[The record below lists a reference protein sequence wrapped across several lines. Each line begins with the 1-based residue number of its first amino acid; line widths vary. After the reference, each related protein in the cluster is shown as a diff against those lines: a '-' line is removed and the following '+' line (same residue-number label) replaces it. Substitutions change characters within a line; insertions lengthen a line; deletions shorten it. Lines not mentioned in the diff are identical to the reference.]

1 MESFGSYL
9 RGLREEKGK
18 SLEDLSL
25 STKIAMTNL
34 DFLEQDRYDLLP
46 PLVFVKGFVRSYAK
60 EIDLNS
66 EEAVRELEAFLGQKQ
81 PQSVVQDKPL
91 SQVPES
97 AYALPFVQNIWFTR
111 ILTVAGF
118 LSLLILIITG
128 VSKVFFEGASKA
140 TNSSNKSGFSRSA
153 QTSRTESAQ
162 PALTAI
168 QPSQVGKK
176 VLEIKAI
183 ANAWVRVEPD
193 SGPAEEIIMS
203 PGDIQ
208 VFTARD
214 NFRVITGNAG
224 GIRLRFDGRVMPVLG
239 KTNQTLAL
247 TLP

>member
-1 MESFGSYL
+1 
-9 RGLREEKGK
+9 
-18 SLEDLSL
+18 
-25 STKIAMTNL
+25 
-34 DFLEQDRYDLLP
+34 
-46 PLVFVKGFVRSYAK
+46 
-60 EIDLNS
+60 
-66 EEAVRELEAFLGQKQ
+66 
-81 PQSVVQDKPL
+81 
-91 SQVPES
+91 
-97 AYALPFVQNIWFTR
+97 
-111 ILTVAGF
+111 
-118 LSLLILIITG
+118 
-128 VSKVFFEGASKA
+128 
-140 TNSSNKSGFSRSA
+140 
-153 QTSRTESAQ
+153 
-162 PALTAI
+162 
-168 QPSQVGKK
+168 VGKK

>member
-18 SLEDLSL
+18 SLEELSL

-66 EEAVRELEAFLGQKQ
+66 EEAVRELEDFLGQKQ
-81 PQSVVQDKPL
+81 PQNVVQDEPVM
-91 SQVPES
+91 QIEQS
-97 AYALPFVQNIWFTR
+97 AYAPPFVQNIWFTR

-128 VSKVFFEGASKA
+128 VSKVFFDRVPKA
-140 TNSSNKSGFSRSA
+140 VNSSNKSGFSQSA
-153 QTSRTESAQ
+153 QTSRTESGQ

-168 QPSQVGKK
+168 QPSQGGKK

-214 NFRVITGNAG
+214 SFRVITGNAG